1 MNCQDFM
8 LGGKSLGNDGDDF
21 DLDQP
26 IGADERWH
34 PDQRARGRMRHTEI
48 TTANFTDRRHIFN
61 LTATG
66 AMPDFE
72 NTAARIVLS
81 DWRLAAVFRASSTT
95 TVCRSATSRSPTSR
109 CAR

>member
-48 TTANFTDRRHIFN
+48 TTANFTDRRHIFGLEADYIKIGLQRRVAPAAASACLIFSN
-61 LTATG
+61 VCTVWARKSPLPTTSPRSLT
-66 AMPDFE
+66 
-72 NTAARIVLS
+72 
-81 DWRLAAVFRASSTT
+81 LA
-95 TVCRSATSRSPTSR
+95 
-109 CAR
+109 